1 MVKKEKNH
9 PYVFFFYT
17 VREKKTIKR
26 LNYYYAQLGNSGN
39 NRCTIYVMTILLLLS

>member
-9 PYVFFFYT
+9 PYMFFFLYGT
-17 VREKKTIKR
+17 REKTIKR